1 MNQAVKVAVTND
13 TMSILDLMLQASL
26 LVQIVMVL
34 LILASLASW
43 VVIFTKSSTLK
54 NLRLESDN
62 FDSEFWS
69 GGELN
74 GLYRRYTEEEAE
86 PLGMAS
92 IFVAGYREYNR
103 LAGNGT
109 VDPVS
114 YTHLRAHE
122 T

>member
-1 MNQAVKVAVTND
+1 MNEAVKVTVSNETI
-13 TMSILDLMLQASL
+13 SILELMLQASL
-26 LVQIVMVL
+26 LVQLVMLL

-74 GLYRRYTEEEAE
+74 GLYRRYTEE
-86 PLGMAS
+86 
-92 IFVAGYREYNR
+92 
-103 LAGNGT
+103 
-109 VDPVS
+109 
-114 YTHLRAHE
+114 
-122 T
+122 